1 MCTVKTQECI
11 GALRRVCMKRTQGS
25 ETGTVSVGLSSPML
39 GTIVEEGEAREDP
52 WVV

>member
-25 ETGTVSVGLSSPML
+25 DGPVFLSVQGKQVTHMDAA
-39 GTIVEEGEAREDP
+39 E
-52 WVV
+52 